1 MGRFIGYVALAL
13 AAGACHAS
21 PPPPAPTKGPELYG
35 AGLFST
41 GAWDFFLAFSPDQTS
56 ILHCRANDTFETYD
70 LFETHRA
77 ASGRWSAP
85 VKPRFA
91 TQGSNAD
98 PHISP
103 DGQTVF
109 FISNRPLSG
118 RATDP
123 VRPTFDIWFAER
135 QGDGTWG
142 EAQRLAAPFNLATV
156 DHWSPMVAAN
166 GNLYFGGERPGGR
179 GGSDLWVVRRE
190 NGTYLEPENL
200 GEAINTEGHEVEPW
214 IAPDESYLIFS
225 ALQRVDSVGSYD
237 LYVSRR
243 VGHTWERARPLRA
256 LNTPARE
263 FNQSVTPDG
272 KWLYFSSTRPYQGPL
287 GERFDDPRD
296 ERAVVGIGDGKR
308 GDIYRVAMSEL
319 GLPPL
324 SK

>member
-1 MGRFIGYVALAL
+1 MCRFIGYIALTFAL
-13 AAGACHAS
+13 GACHAS
-21 PPPPAPTKGPELYG
+21 PPPPAANKGPELYG
-35 AGLFST
+35 AGLFTT
-41 GAWDFFLAFSPDQTS
+41 GAWDFFLAFSPDQTDV
-56 ILHCRANDTFETYD
+56 LHCRADDAFEAFDIFET
-70 LFETHRA
+70 RRNP
-77 ASGRWSAP
+77 SGRWSP
-85 VKPRFA
+85 PLKPRFA

-98 PHISP
+98 PHIAP
-103 DGQTVF
+103 DGKTVF

-118 RATDP
+118 RGA

-135 QGDGTWG
+135 QADGAWGD
-142 EAQRLAAPFNLATV
+142 AQRLAAPFNDAKV

-166 GNLYFGGERPGGR
+166 GNLYFGGERAGGR
-179 GGSDLWVVRRE
+179 GGSDLWVARKVD
-190 NGTYLEPENL
+190 GTYLEPENL
-200 GEAINTEGHEVEPW
+200 GEAINTQGHEVEPW

-225 ALQRVDSVGSYD
+225 ALRRADSVGSYD

-243 VGHTWERARPLRA
+243 IDGAWEKARPLSA

-296 ERAVVGIGDGKR
+296 ERAVAGIGDGKK

-319 GLPPL
+319 GLAP